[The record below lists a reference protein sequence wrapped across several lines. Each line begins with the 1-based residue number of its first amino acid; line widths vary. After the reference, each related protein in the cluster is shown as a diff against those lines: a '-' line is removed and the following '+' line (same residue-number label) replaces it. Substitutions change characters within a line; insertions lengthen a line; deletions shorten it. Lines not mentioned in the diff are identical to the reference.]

1 MNMDDRIKKYNYL
14 ETEYFSTGMPYA
26 YEFKYEGREYT
37 IDYDDK
43 NKVYLYADN
52 KKDNKGPFDNIYE
65 ALDGIVLGGKT
76 IRQLLLDTDFNF
88 ETIS

>member
-1 MNMDDRIKKYNYL
+1 MNKNERIEKYNYL
-14 ETEYFSTGMPYA
+14 ETEFFSTGIDYA

-37 IDYDDK
+37 IDYGDD

-52 KKDNKGPFDNIYE
+52 EKDNKGPFNNIYE

-88 ETIS
+88 EAIS